1 MKIRHVI
8 TFLPAPGAVPESVTL
23 DRERLVP
30 LTKKGCLKIL
40 QRDHASPVLLGIAVE
55 YPAGSNRTGNKPGR
69 KPSGK
74 IRLANLPKI
83 RHWHHGL
90 LKAQAK
96 AARVSIADQIE
107 ILIETYYPPEL

>member
-1 MKIRHVI
+1 MKIRHIV
-8 TFLPAPGAVPESVTL
+8 TFCTAPGAVPESVTL

-30 LTKKGCLKIL
+30 LTKKGCTKIL
-40 QRDHASPVLLGIAVE
+40 QRNDPEAVLLGIAVE
-55 YPAGSNRTGNKPGR
+55 YPAGSSRTGNKPGR

-74 IRLANLPKI
+74 VRLANLPKI

-107 ILIETYYPPEL
+107 ILIENHKL